1 MAIKRTILNPITP
14 PAPTLNPNT
23 HPEANPNPRKV
34 DRYCIVVDNTG
45 ETYTVGYRDY
55 LSV

>member
-1 MAIKRTILNPITP
+1 MAMKRTILNPITP

-34 DRYCIVVDNTG
+34 DCIVVDNTG